1 MDAIVA
7 LERLTEADRER
18 AGDKACRL
26 ARIAASGF
34 EVASALC
41 VTTTAYRAFVD
52 ANHLRDV
59 IRMELSRKPFE
70 DMRWEEIWD
79 AGLRIRGRFLRSPLP
94 ALLRETL
101 ADAVEERFR
110 GIPVVVRSSAPGE
123 DGRGASFAG
132 LHDSFVNVQGTEE
145 ILRHIPMVWASLWSD
160 RGLLYRRELALDVD
174 ASSMAVIVQALV
186 RGERSGVAFSR
197 HPSEPDQSAVEAV
210 YGLNQGL
217 VDGTIEPDRWVVDRA
232 SGRVVE
238 HRAPPERRSL
248 VAAPGSATLVEAAP
262 ENAQEPPLDPRE
274 LARVLEAARRLETLF
289 ESPQDVEWTIAGD
302 RLVILQARPVTAATH
317 AEDGD
322 QRPWYLSLH
331 RSFDSLL
338 QLRRS
343 VEEERLPALDAEA
356 RALAGVALES
366 LSDGELGDEIDRRIA
381 AHERWVDVYWSEFI
395 PLAHGIRMFGQVY
408 NDVVRPADPYQFMDL
423 LVDSGLLSVRRNQRL
438 EALAARLRSEP
449 GLAAAVR
456 GGDAEAA
463 DRGFAAELQAFLD
476 EFGTMAFG
484 DAQCF
489 AERGRLLRLLL
500 ELASRPAPAGRPPSG
515 DRADLTAAFLDR
527 VNPDERARARELLD
541 LARSSYRLRDD
552 DNLHLG
558 AIKAQVLRATEEGRA
573 RLRRQGRDPDG
584 DLEDGRLALALRD
597 PNLQVEA
604 PPRQQ
609 AIEPEPGFI
618 VRPRQL
624 VGQPAAPGIASGPA
638 RVLGAAD
645 SLFEVTAGDV
655 IVCDAIDP
663 NMTFV
668 VPLASAVV
676 ERRGGMLIHG
686 AIIAREYGLP
696 CVTGIA
702 GATTKIATGD
712 RLTVDGF
719 LGIVTVG

>member
-1 MDAIVA
+1 
-7 LERLTEADRER
+7 
-18 AGDKACRL
+18 
-26 ARIAASGF
+26 
-34 EVASALC
+34 
-41 VTTTAYRAFVD
+41 
-52 ANHLRDV
+52 
-59 IRMELSRKPFE
+59 
-70 DMRWEEIWD
+70 
-79 AGLRIRGRFLRSPLP
+79 
-94 ALLRETL
+94 
-101 ADAVEERFR
+101 
-110 GIPVVVRSSAPGE
+110 
-123 DGRGASFAG
+123 
-132 LHDSFVNVQGTEE
+132 
-145 ILRHIPMVWASLWSD
+145 
-160 RGLLYRRELALDVD
+160 
-174 ASSMAVIVQALV
+174 
-186 RGERSGVAFSR
+186 
-197 HPSEPDQSAVEAV
+197 VEAV

-238 HRAPPERRSL
+238 HRPPPERRSL
-248 VAAPGSATLVEAAP
+248 VAAPGSAALIEAAP
-262 ENAQEPPLDPRE
+262 ENGQEPPLDTRE
-274 LARVLEAARRLETLF
+274 LARVLEAARRLEALF

-338 QLRRS
+338 HLRRS

-381 AHERWVDVYWSEFI
+381 ALERWVDVYWSEFI

-456 GGDAEAA
+456 EGGVEAA
-463 DRGFAAELQAFLD
+463 DRGFTAELQAFLD

-500 ELASRPAPAGRPPSG
+500 ELASRPAPAGRPASG
-515 DRADLTAAFLDR
+515 DRADLSTAFLDR

-604 PPRQQ
+604 LPRQQ
-609 AIEPEPGFI
+609 AIELEPGFI

>member
-7 LERLTEADRER
+7 LERLSEADRER

-34 EVASALC
+34 EVAPALC
-41 VTTTAYRAFVD
+41 VTTAAYQTFVD

-59 IRMELSRKPFE
+59 IRMELARKPFE

-94 ALLRETL
+94 EALRRAL

-110 GIPVVVRSSAPGE
+110 GVPVVVRSSAPGE

-232 SGRVVE
+232 SGQVVE
-238 HRAPPERRSL
+238 HRPPPERRSL
-248 VAAPGSATLVEAAP
+248 VAAPGGAALIEATP
-262 ENAQEPPLDPRE
+262 ENGQEPPLDTQE
-274 LARVLEAARRLETLF
+274 LTRVLEAARRLEALF
-289 ESPQDVEWTIAGD
+289 QSPQDVEWTIAGD

-331 RSFDSLL
+331 RSFASLRG
-338 QLRRS
+338 LRRT

-356 RALAGVALES
+356 RALAGVELES
-366 LSDGELGDEIDRRIA
+366 LSDGELGAEIDRRIA
-381 AHERWVDVYWSEFI
+381 VHERWVDVYWSEFI

-438 EALAARLRSEP
+438 EELAARLRSEP

-456 GGDAEAA
+456 EGGVEAA
-463 DRGFAAELQAFLD
+463 DRGFTAELQSFLD

-500 ELASRPAPAGRPPSG
+500 ELASRPAPAGRPAGG

-527 VNPDERARARELLD
+527 VNPEERAQARELLE

-558 AIKAQVLRATEEGRA
+558 AIRAEVLRAAAEGHA
-573 RLRRQGRDPDG
+573 RLVRLGHAPG
-584 DLEDGRLALALRD
+584 LALDEAQLVRALRD
-597 PNLQVEA
+597 PNLRVEA
-604 PPRQQ
+604 PPRQS
-609 AIEPEPGFI
+609 APEPEPGFS

-624 VGQPAAPGIASGPA
+624 VGQPAAPGVATGPA